1 MSCAHSNMSR
11 NATVRRRT
19 DPYPA
24 TKPFTIQ
31 GAARVQQHVMEHNK
45 NAKPE
50 QWDSSWGLNRPSAA
64 LFTMRVGGWSVSV
77 REPFQHH
84 VLVVGTS
91 APTKFG

>member
-1 MSCAHSNMSR
+1 
-11 NATVRRRT
+11 
-19 DPYPA
+19 
-24 TKPFTIQ
+24 
-31 GAARVQQHVMEHNK
+31 MEHNK

-91 APTKFG
+91 APTKSGYFTGERTGAGPEVRRGFTSPATCVRMGIH